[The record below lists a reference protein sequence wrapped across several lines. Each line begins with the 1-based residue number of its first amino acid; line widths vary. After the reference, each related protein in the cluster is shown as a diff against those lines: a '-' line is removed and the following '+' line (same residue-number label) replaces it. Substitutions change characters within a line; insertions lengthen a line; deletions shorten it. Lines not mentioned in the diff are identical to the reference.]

1 MSDGNIWVKA
11 SSMDSFLAPQGKA
24 IGKSF
29 QSVRSLT
36 DSSRTASALQLPVSA
51 GTRVAFRGNLGS
63 YLSYENPPSDKM
75 EGTVVTVRSA
85 GGNLT
90 AHNGMVF
97 VKWDDGSFL
106 TAHAE
111 HLRRISGQNKLA
123 NVMKVASLGDLG
135 EFLKVANG
143 TLIHKS
149 TQDLWSFKKSGD
161 SEGGGFV
168 VERLFDDNGKPL
180 KA

>member
-1 MSDGNIWVKA
+1 MSDSGIWAK
-11 SSMDSFLAPQGKA
+11 SSSIDGFLASGGKS

-29 QSVRSLT
+29 QTVRNLT
-36 DSSRTASALQLPVSA
+36 DSARAGCSLPLPVSA
-51 GTRVAFRGNLGS
+51 GTRVAFKGNIGS
-63 YLSYENPPSDKM
+63 YLAYEKPPADKS

-85 GGNLT
+85 GGT
-90 AHNGMVF
+90 MTSHQGMVF
-97 VKWDDGSFL
+97 VKWDNGDFSSI
-106 TAHAE
+106 HAE

-123 NVMKVASLGDLG
+123 NVVRIASLGDLG
-135 EFLKVANG
+135 GFLKLSSD

-161 SEGGGFV
+161 EGGFV